1 MYVAARQ
8 ATARSYL
15 TASVA
20 LVGASVIVVS
30 PMAPPMPD
38 IHLPSI
44 RSAEA
49 QLAALAN
56 PFDAYAQVFQD
67 TIANLK
73 PIIATAAADPAP
85 ILSKI
90 LSNQAAAVQFGFAGN
105 GNDALTY

>member
-8 ATARSYL
+8 PTTRSYL
-15 TASVA
+15 TAGVA

-30 PMAPPMPD
+30 PMAPMPD

-67 TIANLK
+67 TIANLQ
-73 PIIATAAADPAP
+73 PIIATAAARMP
-85 ILSKI
+85 I
-90 LSNQAAAVQFGFAGN
+90 GN
-105 GNDALTY
+105 RLRMDRLCGSADVVGS